1 LNDLAVEQ
9 ATERARWMRPPH
21 RSGLEALHAT
31 FVRHRYALHTH
42 ETFTIALV
50 ERGAACFD
58 LAGQRHVAPA
68 GRTFVIPP
76 DTPHTGESATPAGY
90 TYKVLYID
98 PEQAAAGL
106 DAPSGCRP
114 SHPVAVIQSPRVAAE
129 LARLHGLLDRD
140 SAGLECD
147 ESLTATL
154 ASIRSLLTTH
164 VGSEARRTRSSAV
177 RRARAYLDD
186 HFTESISLADLARE
200 AGLSSYHL
208 ARTFRAEI
216 GMPPSTYQRQLRIR
230 RAIGQLRDGVP
241 AARVAADCGFSDQ
254 AHLTRHFKRVVGVP
268 PGAFASAG
276 QPHREMRR

>member
-1 LNDLAVEQ
+1 
-9 ATERARWMRPPH
+9 MRPPH

-106 DAPSGCRP
+106 WTTPEDVARFAIAIQQTAAGTAPQPIMSQ
-114 SHPVAVIQSPRVAAE
+114 AIAAQM
-129 LARLHGLLDRD
+129 LKARLDDYGLGVGVTGVGPAAQFSHGGSNEGFRCQFNAFKDR
-140 SAGLECD
+140 
-147 ESLTATL
+147 
-154 ASIRSLLTTH
+154 ASGVVVMTNSDRGGQIMQEIVR
-164 VGSEARRTRSSAV
+164 AV
-177 RRARAYLDD
+177 
-186 HFTESISLADLARE
+186 ARE
-200 AGLSSYHL
+200 YGWP
-208 ARTFRAEI
+208 
-216 GMPPSTYQRQLRIR
+216 GMGAIEREPESPAVFPSVRQ
-230 RAIGQLRDGVP
+230 P
-241 AARVAADCGFSDQ
+241 
-254 AHLTRHFKRVVGVP
+254 
-268 PGAFASAG
+268 
-276 QPHREMRR
+276 

>member
-9 ATERARWMRPPH
+9 AAERARFLRPPH
-21 RSGLEALHAT
+21 RTWLEALHAT

-42 ETFTIALV
+42 DMFTIALV
-50 ERGAACFD
+50 ERGAAGFD
-58 LAGQRHVAPA
+58 VDGQRHVAPA
-68 GRTFVIPP
+68 GHTFVIPP
-76 DTPHTGESATPAGY
+76 NTPHTGESATAGGY

-98 PEQAAAGL
+98 PERLAAEL
-106 DAPSGCRP
+106 DAPSGCPP
-114 SHPVAVIQSPRVAAE
+114 SHRVAVIKSAHVAAG

-147 ESLTATL
+147 ESLMATL
-154 ASIRSLLTTH
+154 TSIRALLTTH
-164 VGSEARRTRSSAV
+164 VGSEARREHSSAV

-186 HFTESISLADLARE
+186 HFTESVSLAQLARE
-200 AGLSSYHL
+200 AGLSIYHL

-230 RAIGQLRDGVP
+230 CAIQQLRDGVP
-241 AARVAADCGFSDQ
+241 AVRVAADCGFSDQ

-268 PGAFASAG
+268 PGVFASAG
-276 QPHREMRR
+276 